1 MDIFGIGVVMMIAP
15 IAIGITLIVS
25 YEATKNIGLI
35 QIPSETSDAQH
46 D

>member
-1 MDIFGIGVVMMIAP
+1 MDILGIGAVMMIAP

-25 YEATKNIGLI
+25 YEATKNIGLT
-35 QIPSETSDAQH
+35 QTPSETSNAQH